1 MLGSVSKNN
10 TTPCFALKC
19 DIKKFFDSVDHATLL
34 SMLGRRIKDESTMWL
49 LQEIVESYSSAF
61 TRERERER
69 ESRHFSE
76 KACPL
81 AI

>member
-1 MLGSVSKNN
+1 
-10 TTPCFALKC
+10 LKC

-61 TRERERER
+61 TRERE
-69 ESRHFSE
+69 SRHFSE